1 MKPTKYDIADPKERE
16 RLLWELSGYL
26 ADDKEAGRQA
36 FLDDG
41 TDQPG
46 RRFALEALDELRRA
60 LPFSRRKPSGV
71 YDPEKEIMFS
81 AKCRNCGCTRYV
93 RLSVGH
99 TLDMGI
105 CLCVLEGLDHK
116 LQSEGFERVLKI
128 GDEEIIA
135 TGFKVFEL
143 MERPQKVEKK

>member
-1 MKPTKYDIADPKERE
+1 
-16 RLLWELSGYL
+16 
-26 ADDKEAGRQA
+26 
-36 FLDDG
+36 
-41 TDQPG
+41 
-46 RRFALEALDELRRA
+46 
-60 LPFSRRKPSGV
+60 V
-71 YDPEKEIMFS
+71 YDPEQEIVF
-81 AKCRNCGCTRYV
+81 AARCRNCGCTRYV

-116 LQSEGFERVLKI
+116 LQSEEFERVLKI

-143 MERPQKVEKK
+143 MDKPAKGVVDAEVQKSL